1 MYKKFIFLYLTYE
14 INTIKDFFAFEILR
28 LFEKSN
34 YLKDII
40 YVEQWDKLLIIRK
53 RGESRDLSTR

>member
-34 YLKDII
+34 YLIGH
-40 YVEQWDKLLIIRK
+40 YLCGAMRQ
-53 RGESRDLSTR
+53 TAYY